1 MNNIPVFA
9 PTATLDS
16 ILHSNGLGSL
26 NDAIKAEAIEELNK
40 VRELNIE
47 LPLNSP
53 HLKDISRRAII
64 AAKAGKN
71 ADTYPYRVYDVSKTV
86 KGTVQIKAEGIDKDL
101 AGYPVTPFSLNW
113 EDYTH
118 VDPSTGETVQ
128 GISPKDYLDAISEHA
143 LLGSNELYNMIKFE
157 FEVVDD
163 DLFDLV
169 KENIYISKPCSIRS
183 LLGDGENG
191 LLKLFSGEYD
201 YRVNEERNTVTLI
214 FSYERGYDRDVVLRY
229 GRNLLDAEIVENT
242 ENMYTGVYPF
252 WFKDAKSNS
261 TPILIDTTTRYS
273 SAHPNKNP
281 HVIYV
286 ADVMDGS
293 EDADVGIVYNNI
305 LPLNLTK
312 YFNDQPSEDDLK
324 VVAKWYIR
332 KYNVGFPIEQLSTG
346 YIEDGTDVQLGDTVS
361 IHWPDIV
368 SMGTMRCNKIVYDL
382 LQERNTTTEFDKNSS
397 VVYISDMISELE
409 AVSLEEAA
417 NAIGT
422 VTYTDTWV
430 GPNLSTLPPNSLEA
444 EYLGRASS
452 SGSNLVPPTPDENY
466 KEVYFI
472 KVPNSIGATAV
483 IAVPNT
489 SIDAQYDHSDVYRP
503 YTRRKFDGKYEGG
516 FLMFTN
522 LPGPTTGGF
531 TLLFNT
537 ILLFKT

>member
-9 PTATLDS
+9 PTATLDI

-26 NDAIKAEAIEELNK
+26 NDAVKAEAIEELNK

-53 HLKDISRRAII
+53 HLKDVSRRAII

-71 ADTYPYRVYDVSKTV
+71 ADAYPYRVYDISKTV

-118 VDPSTGETVQ
+118 VDPSTGETVH

-143 LLGSNELYNMIKFE
+143 LLGANELYNMIKFE

-169 KENIYISKPCSIRS
+169 QENIDILKPCSIRS

-191 LLKLFSGEYD
+191 LLRLFSGEYD

-214 FSYERGYDRDVVLRY
+214 FAYERGYDRNVVLRY

-252 WFKDAKSNS
+252 WFQDAKSNNL
-261 TPILIDTTTRYS
+261 PILVDTTTRYS
-273 SAHPNKNP
+273 AAHPNKNP

-293 EDADVGIVYNNI
+293 EDADVGVVYNNI
-305 LPLNLTK
+305 LSLNLTK
-312 YFNDQPSEDDLK
+312 YFNEQPNEDDLK
-324 VVAKWYIR
+324 TVAKWYIR

-346 YIEDGTDVQLGDTVS
+346 YIEDGTDVRLGDTVT

-409 AVSLEEAA
+409 SVSLEEAA

-422 VTYTDTWV
+422 ITHMDTWV
-430 GPNLSTLPPNSLEA
+430 GPNPATLPPGSLQLEW
-444 EYLGRASS
+444 LGTA
-452 SGSNLVPPTPDENY
+452 SGSNPNIPPTPDERY

-483 IAVPNT
+483 IAAPNAA
-489 SIDAQYDHSDVYRP
+489 IDSQYEHSDIYRP
-503 YTRRKFDGKYEGG
+503 YTRRRFDGKYEGG

-522 LPGPTTGGF
+522 MPGPTTGGF

>member
-9 PTATLDS
+9 PTATLDV

-26 NDAIKAEAIEELNK
+26 NDAVKAEAIEELNK

-53 HLKDISRRAII
+53 HLKDIQRRAII

-71 ADTYPYRVYDVSKTV
+71 ADAYPYRVYDISKTV

-113 EDYTH
+113 EEYTH
-118 VDPSTGETVQ
+118 TDPSTGETVK
-128 GISPKDYLDAISEHA
+128 GISPKDYLDAISAHA
-143 LLGSNELYNMIKFE
+143 LLGQNELYNMIKFD

-169 KENIYISKPCSIRS
+169 QENIYISKPCSIRS

-191 LLKLFSGEYD
+191 LLRLFSGEYD
-201 YRVNEERNTVTLI
+201 YRVNEEHNTVTLI

-252 WFKDAKSNS
+252 WFKDAKSNNL
-261 TPILIDTTTRYS
+261 PILVDTTTRYS
-273 SAHPNKNP
+273 ASHPNKNP
-281 HVIYV
+281 HVIYI

-293 EDADVGIVYNNI
+293 EDADVGVVYNNI
-305 LPLNLTK
+305 LALNLTK
-312 YFNDQPSEDDLK
+312 YFNEQPNEDDLK

-332 KYNVGFPIEQLSTG
+332 KYNIGFPIEQLSTG
-346 YIEDGTDVQLGDTVS
+346 YIEDGTDVRLGDTVT

-409 AVSLEEAA
+409 SVSLEEAA

-422 VTYTDTWV
+422 ITHMDTWV
-430 GPNLSTLPPNSLEA
+430 GPNPATLPPGALQLEW
-444 EYLGRASS
+444 LGTASA
-452 SGSNLVPPTPDENY
+452 SNPNIPPTPDERY

-489 SIDAQYDHSDVYRP
+489 AIDSQYEHSDIYRP
-503 YTRRKFDGKYEGG
+503 YTRRTFDGKYEGG

-522 LPGPTTGGF
+522 IPAYTTGGF

>member
-261 TPILIDTTTRYS
+261 TSILIDTTTRYS

-361 IHWPDIV
+361 IHWPDV
-368 SMGTMRCNKIVYDL
+368 VGMGTMRCNKIVYDL

-422 VTYTDTWV
+422 VTYTNTWV
-430 GPNLSTLPPNSLEA
+430 GPNLSTLPPNSLEL
-444 EYLGRASS
+444 EYLTDPSIS
-452 SGSNLVPPTPDENY
+452 TPDERY
-466 KEVYFI
+466 RDVYFI

-483 IAVPNT
+483 IAVPNAA
-489 SIDAQYDHSDVYRP
+489 IDSQYEHSDVYRP
-503 YTRRKFDGKYEGG
+503 YTRRRFDGKYEGG

-522 LPGPTTGGF
+522 IPGPTTGGF